1 MRRKSNFQ
9 ACLPASASNVPAPLF
24 LEWRTALQHRG
35 KAKHGGT
42 GEAEEVE
49 WGAWCGKKEEE
60 EEEERAADKD
70 SGRKR
75 ETEQE
80 MVEGVKRHRC
90 GVSAPCCYNMTLT
103 GLCNQTGLAFGS
115 QQTPAALSVI

>member
-1 MRRKSNFQ
+1 M
-9 ACLPASASNVPAPLF
+9 
-24 LEWRTALQHRG
+24 EWS
-35 KAKHGGT
+35 
-42 GEAEEVE
+42 V
-49 WGAWCGKKEEE
+49 WCGKDEVEGRGSKGE
-60 EEEERAADKD
+60 AGHKD

-75 ETEQE
+75 ETERE